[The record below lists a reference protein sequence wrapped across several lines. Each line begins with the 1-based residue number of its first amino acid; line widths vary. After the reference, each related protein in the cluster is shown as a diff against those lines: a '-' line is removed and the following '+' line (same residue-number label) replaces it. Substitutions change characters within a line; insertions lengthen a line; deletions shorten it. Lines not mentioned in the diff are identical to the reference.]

1 MVFEL
6 IKRIIRSGWHSFYRD
21 REIAIATIFIL
32 CLAVSFV
39 SSLLI
44 LKDISQFMVVTIQ
57 EKVDVSVYFKEEISE
72 EEIFDIRKEI
82 SNFPEIKEIEYVS
95 SQKALEDFV
104 VKHEREPLL
113 LGAIEELGRNP
124 FLASLNI
131 TTWNPSQYGKISS
144 LLEGIEFGDIIEKV
158 DYYQRKTVIE
168 RMHSL
173 NSVITQA
180 GISLSIFLIIVA
192 IAVTFNTIRLSIY
205 NSRKEIKVQRLV
217 GASNWFI
224 RGPFLVQGI
233 ICGVLAT
240 LVSLLAFSAVCWFLS
255 SKIESYFFDL
265 NISQLFLQRF
275 WLLLLIQLATG
286 ISLGVFSSM
295 VAIRKYLKI

>member
-32 CLAVSFV
+32 CLAVSLV

-44 LKDISQFMVVTIQ
+44 LKDISQFVIVTIQ

-82 SNFPEIKEIEYVS
+82 SNFPEIKKIEYVS

-113 LGAIEELGRNP
+113 IEAIEELGRNP

-131 TTWNPSQYGKISS
+131 TTWDPSQYGKISR

-240 LVSLLAFSAVCWFLS
+240 LVSLLVFSAVCWFLN

-286 ISLGVFSSM
+286 IGLGVFSSM

>member
-6 IKRIIRSGWHSFYRD
+6 IKRIIRSGWRSFYRD

-32 CLAVSFV
+32 CLAVSLV

-44 LKDISQFMVVTIQ
+44 LKDISQFVIVTIQ

-72 EEIFDIRKEI
+72 EEIFSIRKEI
-82 SNFPEIKEIEYVS
+82 SNFPEIKKIEYVS
-95 SQKALEDFV
+95 SQKALEEFV

-113 LGAIEELGRNP
+113 IEAIEELGRNP

-131 TTWNPSQYGKISS
+131 TTWDPSQYGKISR

-180 GISLSIFLIIVA
+180 GVFLSIFLIIVA

-205 NSRKEIKVQRLV
+205 NSKKEITVQRLV

-240 LVSLLAFSAVCWFLS
+240 LVSLLVFGAVCWLLS
-255 SKIESYFFDL
+255 PKIESYFFDF

-286 ISLGVFSSM
+286 IGLGVVSSM

>member
-6 IKRIIRSGWHSFYRD
+6 IKRIIRSGWRSFYRD

-113 LGAIEELGRNP
+113 IEAIEELGRNP

-131 TTWNPSQYGKISS
+131 TTWDPSQYGKISR

-180 GISLSIFLIIVA
+180 GIFLSIFLIIVA

-240 LVSLLAFSAVCWFLS
+240 LVSLLVFSAACWFLS
-255 SKIESYFFDL
+255 SRIESYFFDL

-286 ISLGVFSSM
+286 IGLGVFSSM

>member
-39 SSLLI
+39 SSLLL

-113 LGAIEELGRNP
+113 LGAIEELGR
-124 FLASLNI
+124 
-131 TTWNPSQYGKISS
+131 KISS

-173 NSVITQA
+173 NSVITQV

-286 ISLGVFSSM
+286 IGLGVFSSM